1 MPAIS
6 DSNRD
11 RALTPTMPDR
21 LRAYVLAP
29 VFYAVA
35 VALAIVIIANAN
47 DASRAY
53 ESVSAHETVSAK
65 TDRALREALE
75 SLSLGL
81 YGGGTE
87 LAEQIADAI
96 DVARFHEARATG
108 TGWLLLGFSLAFLA
122 VVIAG
127 EERGRRRASTIIIR
141 HLFGVSGIFLLVGL
155 LAPILTVVAHEE
167 IALLGRVVLQ
177 YESKG
182 IVTTIHKLYLVEN
195 YFLASLLLLFSV
207 LLPVLKILL
216 SLIALELGH
225 SRARR
230 TSVLLVKAIGRWS
243 MTDVFVV
250 AVLLAF
256 LTADTAQLT
265 DATLGPGL
273 YFFAGYGLLSI
284 AAGHMMTGYEGNSS
298 PSSVADRQ

>member
-1 MPAIS
+1 MMPSQI
-6 DSNRD
+6 
-11 RALTPTMPDR
+11 RAFVVAPIF
-21 LRAYVLAP
+21 YV
-29 VFYAVA
+29 VA
-35 VALAIVIIANAN
+35 LSLAIVIIANAN

-53 ESVSAHETVSAK
+53 ESASAHETVSAK
-65 TDRALREALE
+65 TDRALRETLE
-75 SLSLGL
+75 SLSLGF
-81 YGGGTE
+81 YGGATE
-87 LAEQIADAI
+87 LAEQRADAI
-96 DVARFHEARATG
+96 DVARFHEARAYG
-108 TGWLLLGFSLAFLA
+108 AGWLLLGFSLAFLA
-122 VVIAG
+122 AIAAG
-127 EERGRRRASTIIIR
+127 EEHGSRRGSITVIR

-167 IALLGRVVLQ
+167 IALLGRIVLQ

-182 IVTTIHKLYLVEN
+182 IITTIHKLYLVSS

-207 LLPVLKILL
+207 LLPVLKIVL
-216 SLIALELGH
+216 SLLALGLRH

-230 TSVLLVKAIGRWS
+230 TSVTFIKAIGRWS

-265 DATLGPGL
+265 DATLGAGL

-284 AAGHMMTGYEGNSS
+284 AAGHMMVGYEESL
-298 PSSVADRQ
+298 PPPSVADGQ

>member
-1 MPAIS
+1 VSAIMAVS
-6 DSNRD
+6 R
-11 RALTPTMPDR
+11 M
-21 LRAYVLAP
+21 RAYVLAP
-29 VFYAVA
+29 AYYA
-35 VALAIVIIANAN
+35 VALALAVLVIASAN

-53 ESVSAHETVSAK
+53 ESVSARETVSAK
-65 TDRALREALE
+65 TDRVLRDALE
-75 SLSLGL
+75 TLSLGL

-87 LAEQIADAI
+87 MADELADAVDI
-96 DVARFHEARATG
+96 AQFHEARAAG
-108 TGWLLLGFSLAFLA
+108 AGWLLLGLSIAFLA
-122 VVIAG
+122 AVIATV
-127 EERGRRRASTIIIR
+127 EQGRRRKSLVIIR
-141 HLFGVSGIFLLVGL
+141 HLFGVSSVFLLVGL
-155 LAPILTVVAHEE
+155 LAPILTVVAREE
-167 IALLGRVVLQ
+167 IVLLGRVVLQ

-182 IVTTIHKLYLVEN
+182 IITTIYKLFLVKS
-195 YFLASLLLLFSV
+195 FFVASLLLLFSV

-216 SLIALELGH
+216 SLVALELRH

-230 TSVLLVKAIGRWS
+230 ASVLLVKAIGRWS

-284 AAGHMMTGYEGNSS
+284 AAGQLMIGYEGNS
-298 PSSVADRQ
+298 PPPSVADGQ

>member
-1 MPAIS
+1 MMPS
-6 DSNRD
+6 RV
-11 RALTPTMPDR
+11 RAF
-21 LRAYVLAP
+21 VLAP
-29 VFYAVA
+29 TYYVVA
-35 VALAIVIIANAN
+35 LALAIVIIANAN

-53 ESVSAHETVSAK
+53 ESASAHETVSAK
-65 TDRALREALE
+65 TDRALRETLE
-75 SLSLGL
+75 SLSLGF

-87 LAEQIADAI
+87 LAEQRADAI
-96 DVARFHEARATG
+96 DVARFHEARASG
-108 TGWLLLGFSLAFLA
+108 AGWLLLGLSLAFLA
-122 VVIAG
+122 IIVAG
-127 EERGRRRASTIIIR
+127 ESRRSSITLIR

-182 IVTTIHKLYLVEN
+182 IITTIHKLYLVSS

-207 LLPVLKILL
+207 LLPVLKIVL
-216 SLIALELGH
+216 SLLALGLRH

-230 TSVLLVKAIGRWS
+230 TSVVLIKAIGRWS

-265 DATLGPGL
+265 DATLGAGL

-284 AAGHMMTGYEGNSS
+284 AAGHMMVGYEESLL
-298 PSSVADRQ
+298 PPSVADG